1 MSAKTVDQTKGIYRR
16 IYSGFLTGRRI
27 NSVSMEAEAW
37 FWRLQALADDFG
49 VFPADAAVLASHAS
63 PRRKVSQAKCDEY
76 TKALVDAG
84 LIRLYTVDGDRFG
97 EIDGFDVFQPA
108 GKNGRR
114 IKKYPSRNEAL
125 GNPGES
131 KAIRIEMG
139 EDAKS
144 SAAQAG
150 EDAKSTP
157 PHTHTHSHTHT
168 HPHTQP
174 TPRGGDTARAGG
186 GGDFSEAWRADAEDR
201 MVRISRLTRPVA
213 RELAMHAILTPAML
227 DETWRQVVNDPTV
240 KSRPGAFV
248 RRMRDAL
255 GITSTHRELDTAGRN
270 AQ

>member
-1 MSAKTVDQTKGIYRR
+1 MAAKTVDQTKGIYRR

-131 KAIRIEMG
+131 KAIRVEMG

-186 GGDFSEAWRADAEDR
+186 GGGDSADGEGGDWRAETERR
-201 MVRISRLTRPVA
+201 MVGLGMSRGKAREFAHHPMLTRADVS
-213 RELAMHAILTPAML
+213 
-227 DETWRQVVNDPTV
+227 ETWKAVVNDASI
-240 KSRPGAFV
+240 KSRMSVFV
-248 RRMRDAL
+248 RRMQELL
-255 GITSTHRELDTAGRN
+255 GISTERQGEA
-270 AQ
+270 